1 MTTLERAA
9 DLRVGPVP
17 ERHLVRLLGAAFV
30 AAIAYVDPG
39 NVAVNLSAGADYG
52 YLLVW
57 VLVLANVA
65 AIVVQYLSAK
75 LGIVTGQN
83 LPEVL
88 GSRLARTPRLLYW
101 MQAEVTVA
109 ATELAEL

>member
-1 MTTLERAA
+1 MTTLELTA
-9 DLRVGPVP
+9 DVRLGARP
-17 ERHLVRLLGAAFV
+17 ERRLVRLLGPAFV

-75 LGIVTGQN
+75 LGIVTGRN
-83 LPEVL
+83 LPEVV

-101 MQAEVTVA
+101 AQA
-109 ATELAEL
+109 